1 MVKEEGFDVQ
11 KFLKNSSPNQIEAD
25 MKIVL
30 GYLNQQELISGL
42 NIGNIMQIQPLS
54 MEDLL
59 I

>member
-1 MVKEEGFDVQ
+1 
-11 KFLKNSSPNQIEAD
+11 

-42 NIGNIMQIQPLS
+42 NIWNIMQIQPLS